1 MFQYLQ
7 IFYRPGLFIEEV
19 LSQTK
24 THTFAL
30 RVAFLFSA
38 LQSIPIV
45 MSTGLIDPDSGAEGM
60 TGGGLI
66 PLIVIIGGILGL
78 GVFYIFALALK
89 TFGRWFGAKV
99 ESKEVRTGLGI
110 GLIPWTVLFLVFF
123 VSMALVDPRLIISKF
138 FPFFFVG
145 FIYGF
150 TILLIALSKTLKIGF
165 LKTFLLFI
173 LAYATTFF
181 PLLTL
186 VRLYFGA

>member
-66 PLIVIIGGILGL
+66 PLKVIIGGILGL

-110 GLIPWTVLFLVFF
+110 GLIPWTVLFLIFF

>member
-7 IFYRPGLFIEEV
+7 IFYRPGLLIEEIV
-19 LSQTK
+19 HQAK

-30 RVAFLFSA
+30 RVAFLFGA
-38 LQSIPIV
+38 LQSIPII
-45 MSTGLIDPDSGAEGM
+45 MSTGMAGSDSGAEGM
-60 TGGGLI
+60 SGGGLI
-66 PLIVIIGGILGL
+66 PLKVIIGGILGL

-99 ESKEVRTGLGI
+99 EAKEVRTAIGI
-110 GLIPWTVLFLVFF
+110 GLIPWTVLFLIFF
-123 VSMALVDPRLIISKF
+123 VSMALVDPRLIISQF

-173 LAYATTFF
+173 FAYLSTFF

>member
-66 PLIVIIGGILGL
+66 PLKVIIGGILGL
-78 GVFYIFALALK
+78 GVFNIFALALK

>member
-45 MSTGLIDPDSGAEGM
+45 MSTGLIDPESGAEGM
-60 TGGGLI
+60 TGSGLI
-66 PLIVIIGGILGL
+66 PLKVIIGGILGL